1 MPSDLAS
8 SLSDLLP
15 VSYPNPD
22 DNWARNP
29 LKAIN
34 AMETADENQDEFLL
48 DDLRRFTG
56 ECTPAFLAGLLPD
69 DLGQHAHRV
78 CFALVRLVRIS
89 LFRVG

>member
-15 VSYPNPD
+15 VSYPDPD
-22 DNWARNP
+22 DNWASNP

-34 AMETADENQDEFLL
+34 AMETADENQDEFSL
-48 DDLRRFTG
+48 DNLCCFTG
-56 ECTPAFLAGLLPD
+56 ECTPTFLAGLSPN

-78 CFALVRLVRIS
+78 CFALVCPVRIS
-89 LFRVG
+89 LLRVG